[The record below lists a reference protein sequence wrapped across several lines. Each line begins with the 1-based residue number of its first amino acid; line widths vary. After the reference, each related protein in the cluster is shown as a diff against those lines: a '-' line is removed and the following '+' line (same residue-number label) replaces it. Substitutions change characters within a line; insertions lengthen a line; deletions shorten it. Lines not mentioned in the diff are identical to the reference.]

1 MAYVDKTTSHLYS
14 VYFAPRGRDRMYAL
28 GMQIAQLHLSP
39 FDRIIG
45 VIGEAGSG
53 KSMLIKGMFPGLE
66 LTNDDEGVN
75 MRPLPLMAQE
85 EESRFYSPHTYHMD
99 VRFEL
104 GFSQMHALVD
114 ATLQAIARGKR
125 VVIEHFDLLQEQLG
139 MNADLILGIGE
150 EVIVTRPNVFG
161 PLPADIARIVHKSVR
176 IRQMAHTAE
185 DLCERHMTPEEY
197 DRCEHDDIKNGFL
210 LVFPDRP
217 PEVDIPALEAAV
229 REDIAAKKQLL
240 LRHGLALWDTLESCT
255 ITGASD
261 ASIKDVVPN
270 DIAGLL
276 RKAPIRAVFC
286 NGATAYRIYTK
297 YQQPLTGIPAV
308 RLPSTSP
315 ANAACSPA
323 RLEELWGAALAGWIV
338 K

>member
-28 GMQIAQLHLSP
+28 GMQVAQLHLSP

-75 MRPLPLMAQE
+75 MRPLPLLAQE

-104 GFSQMHALVD
+104 GFSQMHTLVD

-185 DLCERHMTPEEY
+185 DLCERHMTPEDAETV
-197 DRCEHDDIKNGFL
+197 RRNMTAASTTTLKTGFCWSFRT
-210 LVFPDRP
+210 VRRRWISRRWRRP
-217 PEVDIPALEAAV
+217 FGRTLPPIF
-229 REDIAAKKQLL
+229 
-240 LRHGLALWDTLESCT
+240 LW
-255 ITGASD
+255 
-261 ASIKDVVPN
+261 N
-270 DIAGLL
+270 M
-276 RKAPIRAVFC
+276 
-286 NGATAYRIYTK
+286 
-297 YQQPLTGIPAV
+297 
-308 RLPSTSP
+308 
-315 ANAACSPA
+315 
-323 RLEELWGAALAGWIV
+323 
-338 K
+338 

>member
-1 MAYVDKTTSHLYS
+1 MAYVDKRTSHLYS

-45 VIGEAGSG
+45 IIGEAGSG
-53 KSMLIKGMFPGLE
+53 KSMLVKGMFPGLE

-75 MRPLPLMAQE
+75 TRPLPLMAQE
-85 EESRFYSPHTYHMD
+85 EENRFYSPHTYHMD

-104 GFSQMHALVD
+104 GFSQMHMLAD

-125 VVIEHFDLLQEQLG
+125 VVIEHFDLLQEHLG
-139 MNADLILGIGE
+139 MNADLIIGIGE

-161 PLPADIARIVHKSVR
+161 PLPGEIARIVHKSIHV
-176 IRQMAHTAE
+176 RQMAHTAE
-185 DLCERHMTPEEY
+185 DLCERHMERSEY

-229 REDIAAKKQLL
+229 RKDIEDNLPVEYVDDQHVSIGGRIHRCTGPRTHVSETGEIQGFRLLPQPIYDDRKDRWLLVGRVGPKQPDQV
-240 LRHGLALWDTLESCT
+240 GQ
-255 ITGASD
+255 I
-261 ASIKDVVPN
+261 N
-270 DIAGLL
+270 
-276 RKAPIRAVFC
+276 
-286 NGATAYRIYTK
+286 NM
-297 YQQPLTGIPAV
+297 
-308 RLPSTSP
+308 
-315 ANAACSPA
+315 
-323 RLEELWGAALAGWIV
+323 ELD
-338 K
+338 